1 MSKDLKNIYNTDH
14 SVLADPKNIPWLT
27 TLAASSIKEEET
39 PSKEIVDQATEES
52 DGRSHYFDDGCGNNK
67 MLYRQSLPVYAVHGQ
82 EGLGKG
88 GSKFEL
94 TWANPSAEEDCTAP
108 AKKSELFVNMGA
120 AHEENLG
127 HRSTTT
133 PYYWPAAVKQNQAYY
148 IAVPNERYLLL
159 IQHFIYK
166 FPFFLRDEN
175 GNAVD
180 EKDIDKPRSS
190 YSDIRDFPFNDLPK
204 DKHGRVKWNPG
215 TNRGADAI
223 HAYIPGCAC
232 ELSSSVDSSD
242 WTQNPGGSAWAA
254 DRTYSSLAQTST
266 TGNGSGALFDVGV
279 DTSGVPTF
287 TWVSGGTGYEVG
299 DTITFADPGNASATV
314 VLTVNGLGEAEP
326 YADINL
332 AYTNA
337 IIPGSEKT
345 MKYTITHEDFA
356 QMTYCTRNDTKNY
369 VYNFEGIS
377 PETRFGTEEFF
388 TSILQRQGVDLSDYI
403 TEGQYA
409 VFYVGFSPE
418 RHGDDADCHDQVG
431 FRYAFA
437 FNLKDRPVKQ
447 NPSPCQADPCFVAKP
462 DDVHVYGRDCPE
474 WSFAEPQEDFGYNTA
489 PKLYDVPQEI
499 IDKYFVNL
507 MPGIDPKSFMEVQ
520 YPGKIYRQ
528 YDTQGYDIKDKNVTD
543 CLYLAGRRIDP
554 CGTFTDANK
563 SNLTYHFLPEQPML
577 GIRTSTDKVYIENNQ
592 SKWRHITTPYYTQEE
607 ILAQSP
613 STDDK
618 TYGISMNTPTLAQ
631 SDCNKKNSDG
641 TWGYSNVISH
651 QYQVPGTVP
660 EDTNCDEDGHC
671 YEYNIHLNLNFDVH
685 TKIAINN
692 TSTFGTYIY

>member
-1 MSKDLKNIYNTDH
+1 MSRDLKNIYNTDH
-14 SVLADPKNIPWLT
+14 SVLADPNNIPWLT
-27 TLAASSIKEEET
+27 TLAASSIKEEEA
-39 PSKEIVDQATEES
+39 PSQEIVDQATEES
-52 DGRSHYFDDGCGNNK
+52 DGRSHYFDDGCGK
-67 MLYRQSLPVYAVHGQ
+67 KLYWEDLPVYAVHGQ
-82 EGLGKG
+82 EGLKG

-94 TWANPSAEEDCTAP
+94 TWDNINAENDCTAP

-120 AHEENLG
+120 AHEEGLG
-127 HRSTTT
+127 NRSTTT
-133 PYYWPAAVKQNQAYY
+133 PYYWDAALRQNKAYY

-166 FPFFLRDEN
+166 FPYFLRDEN
-175 GNAVD
+175 GNPVD
-180 EKDIDKPRSS
+180 EKDIEGQTNNS
-190 YSDIRDFPFNDLPK
+190 YSDIRSIPFKDLT
-204 DKHGRVKWNPG
+204 WNPG
-215 TNRGADAI
+215 TNRGADAM
-223 HAYIPGCAC
+223 HPYVPGCAC

-242 WTQNPGGSAWAA
+242 WTQHPGGAWVAG
-254 DRTYSSLAQTST
+254 RTYSSLAQTST

-287 TWVSGGTGYEVG
+287 TWVSGGTGYDTG

-314 VLTVNGLGEAEP
+314 VLTVDGLGEAEP

-337 IIPGSEKT
+337 IVPGSEKT
-345 MKYTITHEDFA
+345 MKYTVTHEDLA

-369 VYNFEGIS
+369 VYNFEGIK

-388 TSILQRQGVDLSDYI
+388 TSILQKQGVDLSDYI

-418 RHGDDADCHDQVG
+418 RHADDADCHDQVG

-447 NPSPCQADPCFVAKP
+447 NPSSCQVDPCFVAKF
-462 DDVHVYGRDCPE
+462 DDVHAYGRGRPE
-474 WSFAEPQEDFGYNTA
+474 CSFTESQEDFGYNTA

-528 YDTQGYDIKDKNVTD
+528 YDTNGYDIKDKNVTD

-554 CGTFTDANK
+554 CGDYVRGGKA
-563 SNLTYHFLPEQPML
+563 NLTYHFLPKQPML
-577 GIRTSTDKVYIENNQ
+577 GIKTSSNPAIIENNS
-592 SKWRHITTPYYTQEE
+592 SKWIDLTTPYYTQEE
-607 ILAQSP
+607 ILAESP
-613 STDDK
+613 LTDDI

-641 TWGYSNVISH
+641 TWGYSHVVSH
-651 QYQVPGTVP
+651 QYQVPGEVP
-660 EDTNCDEDGHC
+660 EDTNCDEEGSC